1 MGQGYERQEAA
12 NIVTGNVIEDSHLN
26 NELNQVEAA
35 FNGTTGHSHDGTTG
49 EGPQINLTT
58 SVSGTLPIA
67 NGGTNATSAGDART
81 NLGLAIGT
89 DVQAF
94 DAQLTDISGLTPTDG
109 VFIVGDGV
117 NFVAESGSTAR
128 ASLGLGSLAT
138 QAYSSVNITGGTI
151 NGTTIGASTATTA
164 SFTSIGLEDA
174 TNQIVLDSDAANTGT
189 ITMASLSTSRTYTLP
204 DETGTIVTTAL
215 TSSDSQAG
223 IVELATSSEI
233 DISTDTTRAMSRGEF
248 SDSRYG
254 KIPVTFPSSPGIK
267 TATGDGW
274 SYFHIPS
281 ALNGMNLVEV
291 EAFVVTAGTTGTTDI
306 QIANVTQGVDI
317 LSTKLTIDSGET
329 NSSSAVAAVIDTAND
344 DVATGDVL
352 RVDID
357 AVSTTPAE
365 GLVVILYFRIP

>member
-26 NELNQVEAA
+26 NELNAIEEA
-35 FNGTTGHSHDGTTG
+35 FDGTTGHSHDGTTG

-233 DISTDTTRAMSRGEF
+233 DISTDTTRAMSPGEF

>member
-128 ASLGLGSLAT
+128 ASLGLGALAT

-215 TSSDSQAG
+215 ASSDSQAG

-233 DISTDTTRAMSRGEF
+233 DISTDTTRAMSPGEF